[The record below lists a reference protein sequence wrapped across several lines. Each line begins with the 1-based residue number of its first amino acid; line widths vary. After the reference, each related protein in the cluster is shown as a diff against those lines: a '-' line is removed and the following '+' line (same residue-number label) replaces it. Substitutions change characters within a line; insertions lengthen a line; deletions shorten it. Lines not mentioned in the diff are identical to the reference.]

1 MSFQSFSELK
11 DLDDVKL
18 SQEIVDAK
26 KSLFDMRLKKAT
38 RQTFKPHLFK
48 HTKRKIA
55 QLMTIELQI
64 KENKN

>member
-1 MSFQSFSELK
+1 MSFQSFSEFK

-18 SQEIVDAK
+18 SEEIINAK
-26 KSLFDMRLKKAT
+26 KYLFDMRLKKST

-55 QLMTIELQI
+55 QLMTIERQR